1 MTGLDV
7 NAFMDKIYHGDEIE
21 FKIANTTYFIQ
32 GNFDGKKYR
41 LTVDYWKSDDG
52 TEPEHDYL
60 LSLECDT
67 AEERLQML
75 EEAKIFS
82 EKNIYEIE
90 NSVEVVYG

>member
-7 NAFMDKIYHGDEIE
+7 NAFMDKIYYGDEIE
-21 FKIANTTYFIQ
+21 FKIADTTYFIQ

-67 AEERLQML
+67 AEERLQMF
-75 EEAKIFS
+75 EDAKIFNG
-82 EKNIYEIE
+82 KNIYEIA